1 VAAPVKSSPV
11 LSKLSEGGGPI
22 GGVHGNFGVGAKIA
36 SLPWNP
42 EGVVIMSWKEGQ
54 GSMIWIRL
62 DEESSDYELVDFED
76 ETGKTVV
83 VDPAVVDWPAMGQI
97 DWSNVKPDWIE
108 EHGTVIVLLGSEAHP
123 DTVLGNPEANEDTLK
138 GLSLYLNTRFWD
150 LRDIDVNVPELKNEL
165 RTEWP
170 KGPEDTEKYQKRR
183 QAQGAV
189 YYLTEVNAKSG
200 GLEDSDVL
208 FLDEDRVATEW
219 YLWKGE
225 RPNIGP
231 YARKGGY
238 IAVRYNG
245 ELFHVSSSKV
255 HFRWFGIIESEVQ
268 HRTTIILEPRHYGEG
283 SAKWGVHPDQSR
295 NRLIFSG
302 GGERG
307 VEVPLSDWGLEFAD
321 VMPDPIHEAIM
332 AARGDL
338 TAEIQD
344 DEYRRRL
351 QDKFGSRWK
360 TRRLVVSGN
369 GRADSE
375 PASAQTEEGEITPE
389 IDIDSSRFGR
399 SRSKQNR
406 SMRVLRKRAA
416 AGGDGNGHIAEAP
429 VDVPRIGFRRKGDF
443 EKPWH
448 LAMWVPNYHEGPTVF
463 INTESGI
470 LQEVVEYHQEKY
482 AEVHHEGIAQMIRQV
497 FGEVAACKVAHA
509 QKLTKELSEQDLDRL
524 YRNEAALTIGLMGL
538 LAEES
543 LISQRLGQFGRKR
556 SD

>member
-1 VAAPVKSSPV
+1 
-11 LSKLSEGGGPI
+11 
-22 GGVHGNFGVGAKIA
+22 
-36 SLPWNP
+36 
-42 EGVVIMSWKEGQ
+42 
-54 GSMIWIRL
+54 MIWIRL
-62 DEESSDYELVDFED
+62 DEESADYELVDFED
-76 ETGKTVV
+76 DGGKTVV
-83 VDPAVVDWPAMGQI
+83 VDPATVDWPAMGKV
-97 DWSNVKPDWIE
+97 DWSSVKPDWVE

-123 DTVLGNPEANEDTLK
+123 DTVLGNPDAGEATLK
-138 GLSLYLNTRFWD
+138 GLSLYLNTRFWN

-165 RTEWP
+165 KTEWP
-170 KGPEDTEKYQKRR
+170 TGPEDTDKYQQRR

-189 YYLTEVNAKSG
+189 YYLTEVKAKAGNLDS
-200 GLEDSDVL
+200 SDVL
-208 FLDEDRVATEW
+208 FLDEDRVAAEW

-225 RPNIGP
+225 RPHIGP

-255 HFRWFGIIESEVQ
+255 HFRWFGVIESEVQ
-268 HRTTIILEPRHYGEG
+268 QRTTIILEPRHYGAG
-283 SAKWGVHPDQSR
+283 SGKWGVHPDQSR

-307 VEVPLSDWGLEFAD
+307 VDVPLSYWGLEFAD
-321 VMPDPIHEAIM
+321 EMPEPIHEAIL

-338 TAEIQD
+338 AGEIQD

-351 QDKFGSRWK
+351 QDKFGSRWR

-369 GRADSE
+369 GKADSE
-375 PASAQTEEGEITPE
+375 PASELSEEEDITP
-389 IDIDSSRFGR
+389 DIDLDTGRFDR
-399 SRSKQNR
+399 SRTKQNR
-406 SMRVLRKRAA
+406 AMRVQRKRAS
-416 AGGDGNGHIAEAP
+416 AGGDETGEPAEAP
-429 VDVPRIGFRRKGDF
+429 VDVPQYRLCRKDNF

-448 LAMWVPNYHEGPTVF
+448 LAMWAPNDPAGPTVL

-482 AEVHHEGIAQMIRQV
+482 AEVHHEGIAKMVREV

-509 QKLTKELSEQDLDRL
+509 QKLTKEMSEQDLDRL
-524 YRNEAALTIGLMGL
+524 YRTEEALTVGLMGL

-543 LISQRLGQFGRKR
+543 LISQRIGKFGPKR